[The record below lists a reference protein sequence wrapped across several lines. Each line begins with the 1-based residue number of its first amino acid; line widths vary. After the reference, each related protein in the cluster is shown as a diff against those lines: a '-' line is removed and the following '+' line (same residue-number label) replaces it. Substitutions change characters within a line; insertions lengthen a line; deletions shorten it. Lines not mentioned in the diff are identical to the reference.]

1 MKSPYVR
8 ELKPNQVVTT
18 TFLVH
23 IKDVRQKKSG
33 EPYLSLLLGDRTGEL
48 DAKMWDNVAEVMDT
62 FERDDFVKVKGLLQ
76 IFQNRPQLTIH
87 KMQRMLD
94 SDVDFADYFPVS
106 ERDPMEMFAQLRRI
120 VAEMGNAHLRGL
132 LDAFLDDEPLARLY
146 RTAPAA
152 KHVHHA
158 WLGGLIEH
166 VLSVCQLCRMTA
178 AHYGYIDV
186 DLLLTGAILHDV
198 GKVAEL
204 SYDRSFGYTAE
215 GQLLGHI
222 VIGLRLLHEKLQ
234 RFPDFPPNLRVL
246 VEHLIVSHHGELEF
260 GSPKVPL
267 FPEAL
272 LLHQLDNLDS
282 KMECMHKLL
291 ASDRHVEGVWTGYS
305 SSLDRAALKT
315 AKYLEEVAA
324 AQDLEAAAA
333 PEAPPIPAPREPQP
347 PVSEP
352 VPSAVLEPTPEPA
365 PVLAE
370 AGNVAPAERDSAFA
384 EKLRQAWRK
393 DS

>member
-33 EPYLSLLLGDRTGEL
+33 EPYLSLLLGDRTGEV

-76 IFQNRPQLTIH
+76 IFQNRLQLTIH
-87 KMQRMLD
+87 KMARVLD
-94 SDVDFADYFPVS
+94 SDVDFGDYFPVS

-120 VAEMGNAHLRGL
+120 VAEMGNAHLRAL

-166 VLSVCQLCRMTA
+166 VLSMCHLCRMTA
-178 AHYGYIDV
+178 AHYSYIDV

-234 RFPDFPPNLRVL
+234 RFPDFPPKLRVL
-246 VEHLIVSHHGELEF
+246 VEHMIVSHHGELEF

-282 KMECMHKLL
+282 KMECMHKLV
-291 ASDRHVEGVWTGYS
+291 ASDRHVEGFWTGYS
-305 SSLDRAALKT
+305 NSLDRAVLKT
-315 AKYLEEVAA
+315 SKYLDEVAA
-324 AQDLEAAAA
+324 DQDLEAAAA
-333 PEAPPIPAPREPQP
+333 PEVPPPAAPCEPQSTA
-347 PVSEP
+347 SEP
-352 VPSAVLEPTPEPA
+352 VPSATVQPAPEPA
-365 PVLAE
+365 PVLTE
-370 AGNVAPAERDSAFA
+370 RRNVAPAGPDSAFA
-384 EKLRQAWRK
+384 EKLREAWRK